1 MEKKNKLQGRLKR
14 KVIIPVYIPLV
25 IMAIS
30 LVVGLVG
37 MALQSYYMA
46 GIGTGAVAAMAILG
60 IWKYEIKN
68 NGG

>member
-1 MEKKNKLQGRLKR
+1 MKKIRQLHGLLKR
-14 KVIIPVYIPLV
+14 KVIIKVYIPV
-25 IMAIS
+25 VMMVIS

-46 GIGTGAVAAMAILG
+46 GIGTGAVAALALLG
-60 IWKYEIKN
+60 ICKYEIKN